1 MPYICT
7 PYKISYG
14 NIPNQTSIN
23 RENDKNLNMY
33 VRPSTYLI
41 QILKLFE
48 TLSTRPRLYGINVKS
63 NFAGWQQT
71 IHAKIFFWKWYMMLF
86 KFNLA
91 HSPHM
96 FPKNIWYL
104 LAPTGALIVIVCYY
118 WSSRQLFQI
127 LSISANIFSFSF
139 WELMQIDKNW
149 NLGPLGPLGPWGPYR
164 TLRSLWTPRTIRP

>member
-1 MPYICT
+1 
-7 PYKISYG
+7 
-14 NIPNQTSIN
+14 
-23 RENDKNLNMY
+23 MY

-104 LAPTGALIVIVCYY
+104 FCFAAMIFVQIMRLISHLIPPLADQIYPAMISNYKTMITFKVYYSCQLILIWGFVHTKNVFVVCGEFFLF
-118 WSSRQLFQI
+118 SSSKSFIQSFQH
-127 LSISANIFSFSF
+127 L
-139 WELMQIDKNW
+139 
-149 NLGPLGPLGPWGPYR
+149 
-164 TLRSLWTPRTIRP
+164 

>member
-1 MPYICT
+1 
-7 PYKISYG
+7 
-14 NIPNQTSIN
+14 
-23 RENDKNLNMY
+23 MY

-48 TLSTRPRLYGINVKS
+48 TLSTRPPRLYGINVKS

-104 LAPTGALIVIVCYY
+104 FCFAAMIFVQIMRLISHLIPPLADQIYPAMISNYKTMITFKVYCSCQLILIWGFIHTKNVFVVCGE
-118 WSSRQLFQI
+118 FF
-127 LSISANIFSFSF
+127 IFSSSKS
-139 WELMQIDKNW
+139 W
-149 NLGPLGPLGPWGPYR
+149 
-164 TLRSLWTPRTIRP
+164 

>member
-14 NIPNQTSIN
+14 NIPNQTSNN

-48 TLSTRPRLYGINVKS
+48 TLSTRTRLYGINVKS

-104 LAPTGALIVIVCYY
+104 FCFAAMIFVQIMRLISHLIPPLAD
-118 WSSRQLFQI
+118 QI
-127 LSISANIFSFSF
+127 YPAMISNYKTIITFFF
-139 WELMQIDKNW
+139 LLP
-149 NLGPLGPLGPWGPYR
+149 NLGHV
-164 TLRSLWTPRTIRP
+164 SLAKISFIQSFQHL